1 MSRTQRTAT
10 DIMFVVGLFTVPVSC
25 GAQIVRT
32 LSTIN
37 GVSLAQYVAFT
48 ASFLIGLS
56 LALDSRRESP
66 GRIIT
71 QQVFLLAAWS
81 IGGITLLTTVLLCGT
96 YHWTSTD
103 TLISILAFAG
113 IVMSFAWAVAK
124 KTNFKDPV
132 IRAWMGIS
140 LKAVPQ
146 FLLVPKILSEGGAG
160 LTMAFIFVGHV
171 SILMRLV
178 PLLISTRREGMDRNK
193 YWLVASE
200 VLNEISWLVVTAVWL
215 MM

>member
-10 DIMFVVGLFTVPVSC
+10 DIMFVVGLFTAPVSC

-32 LSTIN
+32 LSTTN
-37 GVSLAQYVAFT
+37 GVSLAQYIAFT

-71 QQVFLLAAWS
+71 QQVCLLTVWSVGGIALLA
-81 IGGITLLTTVLLCGT
+81 TVLLCGT

-103 TLISILAFAG
+103 TLISVLASAG
-113 IVMSFAWAVAK
+113 IAMSFVWAVAK
-124 KTNFKDPV
+124 KTSFKDPA
-132 IRAWMGIS
+132 IRAWVGIS

-160 LTMAFIFVGHV
+160 LTAAFIFVGHV

-178 PLLISTRREGMDRNK
+178 PLLISTRVEGMDRNK
-193 YWLVASE
+193 YWLVTSE
-200 VLNEISWLVVTAVWL
+200 VLNEVSWLAVTVVWVL
-215 MM
+215 M